1 MSLHDHTAHSRTH
14 SLHRRTHCT
23 QVLIVQGFMTKQ
35 GGMHKN
41 WKKRWFCN
49 SFEDPF
55 TLSFARCT
63 PLSFPFHAV
72 PD

>member
-1 MSLHDHTAHSRTH
+1 MHTRA
-14 SLHRRTHCT
+14 

-55 TLSFARCT
+55 TLSFARTLLLLSPCT
-63 PLSFPFHAV
+63 RATS
-72 PD
+72 